1 MKKIL
6 LITLFSVYLLGNTDL
21 IQVFRLPMLLTH
33 YQNHLKQNSRLDFIY
48 FLYSHYSL
56 EGDGISSDDK
66 EEQQMPFMQR
76 NHRVINVTLVNS
88 AYLFLEPPSGKYL
101 IPNYTIFK
109 QFYISDLHKL
119 SLFRP
124 PICLS

>member
-1 MKKIL
+1 
-6 LITLFSVYLLGNTDL
+6 
-21 IQVFRLPMLLTH
+21 MLLTH
-33 YQNHLKQNSRLDFIY
+33 YQNHLKENSHLDLMY

-56 EGDGISSDDK
+56 EGDGISSDDN

-76 NHRVINVTLVNS
+76 NHRVINITLVSS

-101 IPNYTIFK
+101 LPNYTIFK

-124 PICLS
+124 PIFLS

>member
-6 LITLFSVYLLGNTDL
+6 FITLFSVYLLANTDL

-33 YQNHLKQNSRLDFIY
+33 YQNHLKENSRLDLMY

-56 EGDGISSDDK
+56 EGDGISSDDN

-76 NHRVINVTLVNS
+76 NHRVINLTLVNLS
-88 AYLFLEPPSGKYL
+88 DLCLEPPSGKYL
-101 IPNYTIFK
+101 LPNYTIFQ